1 MKYPKL
7 REVAE
12 AVKAVVRG
20 PYTSKFPAEP
30 HVPHPNFRGQPVYD
44 PKNCIGCLACVEA
57 CPAHAL
63 AFDDVLEGAGAP
75 KRVMIHY
82 TDSCIFCGV
91 CVDACVRETGQKGI
105 VQTND
110 WNLAYFDR
118 SRAFETIEMELQL
131 CELCGV
137 IIGTRNHLLWLAE
150 RLGEMSYSNP
160 TLYLS
165 RLKKLGLADDNLHD
179 FVEDRGRADR
189 VKILCA
195 ECRRKTAIYPEKK

>member
-7 REVAE
+7 RELAE
-12 AVKAVVRG
+12 AVKAVVKG

-30 HVPHPNFRGQPVYD
+30 HVPHKNFRGQPVYD
-44 PKNCIGCLACVEA
+44 ADTCIGCLACVEA
-57 CPAHAL
+57 CPADAL
-63 AFDDVLEGAGAP
+63 AYEDILEGDGAP

-91 CVDACVRETGQKGI
+91 CEDACVRETGEKGI
-105 VQTND
+105 VMTNE

-118 SRAFETIEMELQL
+118 SQAFETSEKELQL
-131 CELCGV
+131 CEVCGAV
-137 IIGTRNHLLWLAE
+137 IGTKDHMIWLAE
-150 RLGEMSYSNP
+150 RLGEMSFSNP

-165 RLKKLGLADDNLHD
+165 RLKKLGLADDNISTVL
-179 FVEDRGRADR
+179 EDDGRSDR

-195 ECRRKTAIYPEKK
+195 ECRRKTSVYTDE